1 MLKKEKIEFVNK
13 LKEEIKSYK
22 TVGIMPIDALPDR
35 LVQKIRNSY
44 RGDTKIVFARKNL
57 ILKALEGNSE
67 LSKLAEFVKGN
78 SVVLLSN
85 KDPITVYNEI
95 KSNKLKLAAKPNQIA
110 PNDIVIEAGETTI
123 PPGQGVTDLKAA
135 GIDVQIQKG
144 KVIISKS
151 KVLVPKGSKI
161 STAVSKALRM
171 LDILPFEAVPSLSG
185 AVYENLFFSK
195 DVLEI
200 NSETLAR
207 DISIAF
213 SQAYHLTLEVGYV
226 TEYNVDT
233 LIRRAYLSALG
244 LGLAAN
250 IYEPGIVESL
260 IAKAVAEAVN
270 VKMKSNAE

>member
-1 MLKKEKIEFVNK
+1 MPMLKKEKIEFVNK

-161 STAVSKALRM
+161 STAV
-171 LDILPFEAVPSLSG
+171 
-185 AVYENLFFSK
+185 
-195 DVLEI
+195 
-200 NSETLAR
+200 
-207 DISIAF
+207 
-213 SQAYHLTLEVGYV
+213 
-226 TEYNVDT
+226 
-233 LIRRAYLSALG
+233 
-244 LGLAAN
+244 
-250 IYEPGIVESL
+250 
-260 IAKAVAEAVN
+260 
-270 VKMKSNAE
+270 